1 MAILSKTALPPIEAA
16 LIATGLKVVSLGIL
30 ISGVCKSDPCLT
42 TSKYYNVQVAF

>member
-30 ISGVCKSDPCLT
+30 ISGVCKTNPCLLNL
-42 TSKYYNVQVAF
+42 KDYNAQVTF